1 MAAVLVVLGLTFVGC
16 VTALVAPRARPR
28 SRVLPDEPLS
38 DVADRVLAQLRS
50 LPETRER
57 EKPEQG

>member
-1 MAAVLVVLGLTFVGC
+1 MSSVLLVICLTFVGC
-16 VTALVAPRARPR
+16 LTALMAPRARSR

-38 DVADRVLAQLRS
+38 DIADRVLAQLRS

-57 EKPEQG
+57 EKP